1 MLIMSRLRI
10 ALAILAVALTPIV
23 AFAQAPAAAPPPPPP
38 GWNGSFGAGL
48 ALTQGNSDTSTI
60 NVAHELTFDSDSPY
74 QFRSTGLYIR
84 GNSEGETI
92 TNRFALDARL
102 SRKLSERTSVFAQS
116 QYLRDEFKAIDYLI
130 SPTFGVSHHLVKN
143 DRTELAVD
151 TGLGLIT
158 EKNPG
163 LEANTSGAVTAG
175 QTFKHKLTG
184 TAELTQRA
192 SGLWAMD
199 DFDDALYIFGIGMAA
214 NITAQT
220 QLKAELLDT
229 FKNRPPDATVQ
240 KNDVAILV
248 SVVYKF

>member
-1 MLIMSRLRI
+1 MSRVRI
-10 ALAILAVALTPIV
+10 ALTILTLSFTSVS
-23 AFAQAPAAAPPPPPP
+23 AFAQTPAPAAPPPPPP

-60 NVAHELTFDSDSPY
+60 NIAHEVTFDSASPY
-74 QFRSTGLYIR
+74 QFRSTGLFIR
-84 GNSEGETI
+84 GDSEGETI
-92 TNRFALDARL
+92 TNRLALDARL
-102 SRKLSERTSVFAQS
+102 SRKLSDRTSVFAQA
-116 QYLRDEFKAIDYLI
+116 QYLSDEFKAIDYLI
-130 SPTFGVSHHLVKN
+130 SPTVGVAHHLVKN
-143 DRTELAVD
+143 DRTQFAVD
-151 TGLGLIT
+151 AGVGLIT

-163 LEANTSGAVTAG
+163 LEANTSGALTAG
-175 QTFKHKLTG
+175 QTFKHKLTP

-229 FKNRPPDATVQ
+229 FKNRPPVATVQ
-240 KNDVAILV
+240 KNDVAILL